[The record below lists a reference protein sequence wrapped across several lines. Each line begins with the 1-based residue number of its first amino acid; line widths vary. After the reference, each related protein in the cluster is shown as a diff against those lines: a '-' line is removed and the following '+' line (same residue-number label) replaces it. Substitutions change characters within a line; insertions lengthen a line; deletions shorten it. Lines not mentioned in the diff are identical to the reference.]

1 MLTAAIILFISTYVL
16 MLVFSKY
23 KHFIA
28 LGSAIIFVA
37 FGFLPVDKIID
48 SIDFNVLLMILGTMG
63 TVSYFIESRMPNM
76 LSDIIIKKAPNVK
89 VMTLLLAL
97 FAGVVSAFID
107 NVATVLMIAPVTIA
121 VAKKLK
127 ISPVPIILS
136 VSIFSN
142 LEGAATLVGDTT
154 SILLA
159 GAMKLNFM
167 DFFFYQDRIGLFFI
181 VQLGLLAALFIL
193 SIIMRKFK
201 EKLEDTDVEK
211 ITDYVPTVLLLLNI
225 VSLIVASFIPD
236 KPDLTNGLIC
246 VGFFIL
252 ASIIK
257 IIKNKDVKSIVPNLK
272 ELDLNT
278 VLLLAS
284 LFVIIGGIKEVGVI
298 DEISKLFMNV
308 GSDNPF
314 VMYTVLVFVSVAV
327 SAFIDNIPYVATM
340 LPVVAMISANSG
352 INPTLLYYG
361 LIVGS
366 TLGGNITPIGA
377 SANITAIGIL
387 NKNGYQVSN
396 KEYFKMSVPISLAA
410 ILTGYVVAFLLF
422 GI

>member
-1 MLTAAIILFISTYVL
+1 

-63 TVSYFIESRMPNM
+63 TVSYFIESKMPNM

-181 VQLGLLAALFIL
+181 VQFGLLAALFVL

-340 LPVVAMISANSG
+340 LPVVAMISVNSG